1 MNNSQNT
8 KGEIMK
14 VTCHLSNGKKVG
26 NFSSPH
32 EFTFEDGSILPAHT
46 AEESER
52 LKVTFNEVIDDDG
65 DVTLSFDLS
74 DEVWD
79 EMYEWLE
86 VWNDG
91 LVDYVFV
98 PLPMMTAIKQTWS
111 EELVKHSPFRC
122 IRIEDRVKK
131 LASITKQCI

>member
-1 MNNSQNT
+1 MKNSQNT

-32 EFTFEDGSILPAHT
+32 DFTFEDGHILPACT

-79 EMYEWLE
+79 EMYEWME
-86 VWNDG
+86 VWDQS
-91 LVDYVFV
+91 LVDYVFI
-98 PLPMMTAIKQTWS
+98 PLPMMTAIKQVWS
-111 EELVKHSPFRC
+111 QELIKDSPFRC
-122 IRIEDRVKK
+122 IRIEDRIKK
-131 LASITKQCI
+131 LASINKQCI

>member
-1 MNNSQNT
+1 MKNSAET
-8 KGEIMK
+8 KGAIMK
-14 VTCHLSNGKKVG
+14 VTTHLSNGKKVG

-32 EFTFEDGSILPAHT
+32 EFTFEDGSVLPAHT
-46 AEESER
+46 PEDSER

-65 DVTLSFDLS
+65 DVTLSFELS
-74 DEVWD
+74 DDVWD
-79 EMYEWLE
+79 EMHEWMALWDE
-86 VWNDG
+86 G
-91 LVDYVFV
+91 LVDCVFV